1 MKFFAFITVFAV
13 SSIASAEV
21 NLAKP
26 AASSDTLGLTLLH
39 KVKKGETVYKIAK
52 MYKMT
57 VPQIQALNPQMT
69 MIKPGMTIHVVR
81 HMPVGAKQSNDVTVP
96 TQNTANHI
104 VEKGETLYSIAK
116 KYHTSVDIIRKW
128 NNLGDAGL
136 SLGQT
141 IKVPV
146 VNPLGDTNDDNS
158 SKAKVE
164 PIKVIEDAPAK
175 PVEEKSK
182 TESKTEEKPKT
193 ETKPEDGKGSAVVT
207 PAKPTMIRV
216 DDKGRD
222 GGMPEKLVK
231 PSAETGLKEN
241 EKKGVLVLASDQ
253 FVEPG
258 SEDRAWVLFNDAQ
271 ENEVVAVVNTKNNN
285 LVWCVVKG
293 KNKNGFAAVGV
304 SKFVADKLGI
314 FDEKTIVRVKYA
326 TTK

>member
-1 MKFFAFITVFAV
+1 MKFFAFIAVFAV
-13 SSIASAEV
+13 SSVASAQV
-21 NLAKP
+21 NVAKP

-69 MIKPGMTIHVVR
+69 VIKPGMTIHVVR
-81 HMPVGAKQSNDVTVP
+81 HMPVGSNRTATVNVP
-96 TQNTANHI
+96 TQNTVDHVI
-104 VEKGETLYSIAK
+104 VKGETLYSIAK

-136 SLGQT
+136 TLGQT

-146 VNPLGDTNDDNS
+146 VNPLGDINDANPS
-158 SKAKVE
+158 NGKVE
-164 PIKVIEDAPAK
+164 PIKVIENTRSSQEVPPTK
-175 PVEEKSK
+175 PSED
-182 TESKTEEKPKT
+182 KPKI
-193 ETKPEDGKGSAVVT
+193 ETKPEDGKGTAVAA
-207 PAKPTMIRV
+207 PAKPAMIKV

-222 GGMPEKLVK
+222 QGGMPEKLVK
-231 PSAETGLKEN
+231 PNAETGLKEN

-293 KNKNGFAAVGV
+293 KNKNGGAAVGV

-314 FDEKTIVRVKYA
+314 FDEKTVVRVKYA
-326 TTK
+326 TAK

>member
-13 SSIASAEV
+13 SSIVSAQV
-21 NLAKP
+21 IVAKP

-57 VPQIQALNPQMT
+57 VPQIQALNPQMSV
-69 MIKPGMTIHVVR
+69 IKPGMTIHVVR
-81 HMPVGAKQSNDVTVP
+81 NMPVGGNRTTTVNVP
-96 TQNTANHI
+96 TQNTVDHVI
-104 VEKGETLYSIAK
+104 VKGETLYSIAK
-116 KYHTSVDIIRKW
+116 KYHTTVDIIRKW

-146 VNPLGDTNDDNS
+146 VNPLGDMNS
-158 SKAKVE
+158 GNPSIGKVE
-164 PIKVIEDAPAK
+164 PDKVFEKTPSKPIEDKPKIEIKPEDRKETAVVAPAK
-175 PVEEKSK
+175 SAMIKVE
-182 TESKTEEKPKT
+182 
-193 ETKPEDGKGSAVVT
+193 
-207 PAKPTMIRV
+207 
-216 DDKGRD
+216 DKGRD
-222 GGMPEKLVK
+222 QGGMPEKLVK
-231 PSAETGLKEN
+231 QNVETGLKEN

-293 KNKNGFAAVGV
+293 KNKNGSAAVGV

-314 FDEKTIVRVKYA
+314 FDEKTVVRVKYA
-326 TTK
+326 TAK

>member
-1 MKFFAFITVFAV
+1 MKFFAFIAVFAV
-13 SSIASAEV
+13 SSIATAQV
-21 NLAKP
+21 NVAKP

-39 KVKKGETVYKIAK
+39 KVKKGETIYKIAK

-57 VPQIQALNPQMT
+57 VPQIQALNPQMSV
-69 MIKPGMTIHVVR
+69 IKPGMTIHVVR
-81 HMPVGAKQSNDVTVP
+81 HMPVGSNRTATVNVP
-96 TQNTANHI
+96 TQNTVDHVI
-104 VEKGETLYSIAK
+104 VKGETLYSIAK
-116 KYHTSVDIIRKW
+116 KYHTTVDIIRKW

-136 SLGQT
+136 TLGQT

-146 VNPLGDTNDDNS
+146 VNPLGDINDANPS
-158 SKAKVE
+158 TGKVE
-164 PIKVIEDAPAK
+164 PIKAIEIAPAK
-175 PVEEKSK
+175 P
-182 TESKTEEKPKT
+182 TEEKPKIEIKT
-193 ETKPEDGKGSAVVT
+193 DDGKGGTAPVA
-207 PAKPTMIRV
+207 AKPTLVKV

-222 GGMPEKLVK
+222 QGGMPEKLVK
-231 PSAETGLKEN
+231 PNAETGLKEN

-293 KNKNGFAAVGV
+293 KNKNGGAAVGV

-326 TTK
+326 TAK

>member
-1 MKFFAFITVFAV
+1 MKFFAFIAVFAV
-13 SSIASAEV
+13 SSVASAQV
-21 NLAKP
+21 NVAKP
-26 AASSDTLGLTLLH
+26 ATSSDTLGLTLLH

-57 VPQIQALNPQMT
+57 VPQIQALNPQMAV
-69 MIKPGMTIHVVR
+69 IKPGMTIRVVR
-81 HMPVGAKQSNDVTVP
+81 NMPVGSNRNTTVSVP
-96 TQNTANHI
+96 TQNTADH
-104 VEKGETLYSIAK
+104 VVVKGETLYSIAK

-146 VNPLGDTNDDNS
+146 VNPLGDILDDNS
-158 SKAKVE
+158 SNGKVE
-164 PIKVIEDAPAK
+164 PVKVIENTRSSQELPPTK
-175 PVEEKSK
+175 PS
-182 TESKTEEKPKT
+182 EEKPKI
-193 ETKPEDGKGSAVVT
+193 EIKPEDGKGTALAAT
-207 PAKPTMIRV
+207 AKPSMIKV
-216 DDKGRD
+216 EVKGRD
-222 GGMPEKLVK
+222 QGGMPEKLVK
-231 PSAETGLKEN
+231 PNAETGLKEN

-293 KNKNGFAAVGV
+293 KNKNGTSAVGV

-314 FDEKTIVRVKYA
+314 FDEKTVVRVKYA
-326 TTK
+326 TAK

>member
-1 MKFFAFITVFAV
+1 MKFFAFIAVFAV
-13 SSIASAEV
+13 SSFASAQV
-21 NLAKP
+21 NVAKP

-69 MIKPGMTIHVVR
+69 VIKPGMTIHVVR
-81 HMPVGAKQSNDVTVP
+81 HMPVGSNRTATVNVP
-96 TQNTANHI
+96 TQNTVDHVI
-104 VEKGETLYSIAK
+104 VKGETLYSIAK
-116 KYHTSVDIIRKW
+116 KYHTTVDIIRKW

-136 SLGQT
+136 TLGQT

-146 VNPLGDTNDDNS
+146 VNPLGDINDGNPS
-158 SKAKVE
+158 IGNVE
-164 PIKVIEDAPAK
+164 PVKEIENK
-175 PVEEKSK
+175 PSK
-182 TESKTEEKPKT
+182 PSEDKPKI
-193 ETKPEDGKGSAVVT
+193 ETKPEDGKGAAIVVPT
-207 PAKPTMIRV
+207 KPTMIKV

-222 GGMPEKLVK
+222 QGGMPEKLVK
-231 PSAETGLKEN
+231 PNAETGLKEN

-285 LVWCVVKG
+285 LVWCIVKG
-293 KNKNGFAAVGV
+293 KNKNGGSAVGV
-304 SKFVADKLGI
+304 SKFVAEKLGI
-314 FDEKTIVRVKYA
+314 FDEKTVVRVKYA
-326 TTK
+326 TAK

>member
-1 MKFFAFITVFAV
+1 MKFFAFIAVFAV
-13 SSIASAEV
+13 SSIASAQV
-21 NLAKP
+21 NVAKP

-69 MIKPGMTIHVVR
+69 VIKPGMTIHVVR
-81 HMPVGAKQSNDVTVP
+81 NMPVGSNRNTTINVP
-96 TQNTANHI
+96 TQNTADHVI
-104 VEKGETLYSIAK
+104 VKGETLYSLAK

-146 VNPLGDTNDDNS
+146 VNPLGDLNDANPS
-158 SKAKVE
+158 TGKVE
-164 PIKVIEDAPAK
+164 PIKVIENTPAK
-175 PVEEKSK
+175 PVEEKPK
-182 TESKTEEKPKT
+182 IEIKPDESK
-193 ETKPEDGKGSAVVT
+193 GVAVVV
-207 PAKPTMIRV
+207 PAKPTMIKV
-216 DDKGRD
+216 EDKGRD
-222 GGMPEKLVK
+222 QGGMPEKLVK
-231 PSAETGLKEN
+231 PNAETGLKEN

-293 KNKNGFAAVGV
+293 KNKNGGAAVGV

-314 FDEKTIVRVKYA
+314 FDEKTVVRVKYA
-326 TTK
+326 TAK

>member
-1 MKFFAFITVFAV
+1 MKFFAFIAVFAV
-13 SSIASAEV
+13 SSVASAQV
-21 NLAKP
+21 NVAKP

-52 MYKMT
+52 MYKMS

-69 MIKPGMTIHVVR
+69 VIKPGMTIHVVR
-81 HMPVGAKQSNDVTVP
+81 HMPVGSNRNNTVNVP
-96 TQNTANHI
+96 TQNTVDHVI
-104 VEKGETLYSIAK
+104 VKGETLYSIAK

-136 SLGQT
+136 TLGQT

-146 VNPLGDTNDDNS
+146 VNPLGDINDGNPS
-158 SKAKVE
+158 NGKVE
-164 PIKVIEDAPAK
+164 PIKVIENAPVK
-175 PVEEKSK
+175 PIED
-182 TESKTEEKPKT
+182 KPKI
-193 ETKPEDGKGSAVVT
+193 ETKPVDANGDSKGGTAAVTVKT
-207 PAKPTMIRV
+207 TLIKV
-216 DDKGRD
+216 EDKGRD
-222 GGMPEKLVK
+222 QGGMPEKLVK
-231 PSAETGLKEN
+231 PNAETGLKEN

-253 FVEPG
+253 FIEPG

-293 KNKNGFAAVGV
+293 KNKNGTSAVGV

-314 FDEKTIVRVKYA
+314 FDEKTVVRVKYA
-326 TTK
+326 TAK

>member
-1 MKFFAFITVFAV
+1 MKFFAFIAVFAV
-13 SSIASAEV
+13 SSVASAQV
-21 NLAKP
+21 NVAKP
-26 AASSDTLGLTLLH
+26 ATSSDTLGLTLLH
-39 KVKKGETVYKIAK
+39 RVKKGETVYKIAK

-57 VPQIQALNPQMT
+57 VPQIQALNPQMAV
-69 MIKPGMTIHVVR
+69 IKPGMTIHVVR
-81 HMPVGAKQSNDVTVP
+81 NMPVGSNRNTTVNVP
-96 TQNTANHI
+96 TQNTADH
-104 VEKGETLYSIAK
+104 VVVKGETLYSIAK

-146 VNPLGDTNDDNS
+146 VNPLGDILDDNS
-158 SKAKVE
+158 SNGKVE
-164 PIKVIEDAPAK
+164 PVKVIENTRSSQEVPPTK
-175 PVEEKSK
+175 PS
-182 TESKTEEKPKT
+182 EEKPKI
-193 ETKPEDGKGSAVVT
+193 EIKPEDGKGTALAAT
-207 PAKPTMIRV
+207 AKPAMIKV
-216 DDKGRD
+216 EVKGRD
-222 GGMPEKLVK
+222 QGGMPEKLVK
-231 PSAETGLKEN
+231 PNAETGLKEN

-293 KNKNGFAAVGV
+293 KNKNGTSAVGV

-326 TTK
+326 TAK

>member
-1 MKFFAFITVFAV
+1 MKLFAFIAVFAV
-13 SSIASAEV
+13 SSIASAQV
-21 NLAKP
+21 NVAKP

-57 VPQIQALNPQMT
+57 LPQIQALNPQMT
-69 MIKPGMTIHVVR
+69 VIKPGMTIHVVR
-81 HMPVGAKQSNDVTVP
+81 NMPVGGNRNTAVNVP
-96 TQNTANHI
+96 TQNTASH
-104 VEKGETLYSIAK
+104 VVQKGENLYNIAK

-128 NNLGDAGL
+128 NNLGDGGL
-136 SLGQT
+136 TLGQT

-146 VNPLGDTNDDNS
+146 VNPLGDINDANPS
-158 SKAKVE
+158 TGKVE
-164 PIKVIEDAPAK
+164 PIKVIENAPAK
-175 PVEEKSK
+175 PVED
-182 TESKTEEKPKT
+182 KPKI
-193 ETKPEDGKGSAVVT
+193 ETKPEDAKDDGKGGTAAVVV
-207 PAKPTMIRV
+207 KPTLVKIV
-216 DDKGRD
+216 DKGRD
-222 GGMPEKLVK
+222 QGGMPEKLVK
-231 PSAETGLKEN
+231 PNAETGMKEN

-293 KNKNGFAAVGV
+293 KNKNGGAAVGV

-314 FDEKTIVRVKYA
+314 FDEKTVVRVKYA
-326 TTK
+326 TAK

>member
-1 MKFFAFITVFAV
+1 MKFFAFIAVFAV
-13 SSIASAEV
+13 SSVASAQV
-21 NLAKP
+21 NVAKP

-57 VPQIQALNPQMT
+57 VPQIQALNPQMAV
-69 MIKPGMTIHVVR
+69 IKPGMTIHVVR
-81 HMPVGAKQSNDVTVP
+81 NMPVGGNRNTTVNVP
-96 TQNTANHI
+96 TQNTADH
-104 VEKGETLYSIAK
+104 VVVKGETLYSIAK

-136 SLGQT
+136 TLGQT

-146 VNPLGDTNDDNS
+146 VNPFGDINDANPS
-158 SKAKVE
+158 TGKVE
-164 PIKVIEDAPAK
+164 PIKVIENTPAK
-175 PVEEKSK
+175 PAEEKLK
-182 TESKTEEKPKT
+182 KEI
-193 ETKPEDGKGSAVVT
+193 KPEDGKGIAVVI
-207 PAKPTMIRV
+207 PAKPAIIKV

-222 GGMPEKLVK
+222 QGGMPEKLVK
-231 PSAETGLKEN
+231 PNAETGLKEN

-293 KNKNGFAAVGV
+293 KNKNGVAAVGV

-314 FDEKTIVRVKYA
+314 FDEKTVVRVKYA
-326 TTK
+326 TAK

>member
-13 SSIASAEV
+13 SSIVSAQV
-21 NLAKP
+21 IVAKP

-57 VPQIQALNPQMT
+57 VPQIQALNPQMSV
-69 MIKPGMTIHVVR
+69 IKPGMTIHVVR
-81 HMPVGAKQSNDVTVP
+81 NMPVGGNRTTTVNVP
-96 TQNTANHI
+96 TQNTVDHVI
-104 VEKGETLYSIAK
+104 VKGETLYSIAK
-116 KYHTSVDIIRKW
+116 KYHTTVDIIRKW

-146 VNPLGDTNDDNS
+146 VNPLGDMNDGNPS
-158 SKAKVE
+158 IGKVE
-164 PIKVIEDAPAK
+164 PDKVFEKTTSKPIEDKPKIEIKPEDRKGTAVVAPAK
-175 PVEEKSK
+175 SAMIKVE
-182 TESKTEEKPKT
+182 
-193 ETKPEDGKGSAVVT
+193 
-207 PAKPTMIRV
+207 
-216 DDKGRD
+216 DKGRD
-222 GGMPEKLVK
+222 QGGMPEKLVK
-231 PSAETGLKEN
+231 PNVETGLKEN

-293 KNKNGFAAVGV
+293 KNKNGSAAVGV

-314 FDEKTIVRVKYA
+314 FDEKTVVRVKYA
-326 TTK
+326 TAK